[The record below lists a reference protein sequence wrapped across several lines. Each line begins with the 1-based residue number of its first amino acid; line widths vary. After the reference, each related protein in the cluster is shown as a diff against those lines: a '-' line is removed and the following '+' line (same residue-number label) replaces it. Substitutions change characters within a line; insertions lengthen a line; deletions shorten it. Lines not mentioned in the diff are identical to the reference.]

1 MPRSFKLPE
10 RYWKDPQLLVRAALG
25 ALLLANLAA
34 AAFAFHWLGA
44 SPEGLNQRLGSQRV
58 RLKAEQSRRDQ
69 SRVIAAHME
78 QAKGEGDTFLD
89 TWITGRRHTYSTII
103 GEITSSAKTSGMK
116 MLDASIAPLDPIEGS
131 DNLELMTITVNFE
144 GGYPQLM
151 KLVNAVDRSKRLFII
166 ESLQVAPQPR
176 SDQLT
181 VSLKLNTVVRDEAE
195 AGAL

>member
-1 MPRSFKLPE
+1 MLRSFKLPE
-10 RYWKDPQLLVRAALG
+10 GYWKDPQILVRAALG
-25 ALLLANLAA
+25 VLLAANLLA
-34 AAFAFHWLGA
+34 AAFAFHWIGP

-58 RLKAEQSRRDQ
+58 RLHAEQSRRDQ

-78 QAKGEGDTFLD
+78 QAKGEGDKFLD
-89 TWITGRRHTYSTII
+89 TWITGRRHTYSSII
-103 GEITSSAKTSGMK
+103 GEITAAAKTSGMK

-131 DNLELMTITVNFE
+131 DNLELMTISVNFE

-151 KLVNAVDRSKRLFII
+151 KLVNAVDRSQRLFII

-176 SDQLT
+176 SDQLN
-181 VSLKLNTVVRDEAE
+181 VGLKLNTVVKDEAE